1 MIVILIVIAG
11 CVTAGVPVWFLLRE
25 ESFRRWMSITFRPSL
40 ESDNLNDTLKVNR
53 FLANPVFM
61 LLLIAGFDVFFLGLF
76 SFVTNVLC
84 LIPQMIHDPAH
95 LERFIH
101 LQQAMPNPAQHSRF
115 VAGLFYAFYGLL
127 AASNVKMGYMI
138 RISYSEKAM
147 NKGNSGTSRWTTL
160 KEVVTQYK
168 EIEMYPSSGGRTNW
182 FDGKGGIP
190 VARWREHFYIDSQ
203 LTNNLFLGAT
213 RSGKGEM
220 FVFPIIDILSRAKD
234 QRLRPS
240 MIIFDP
246 KLELYKS
253 SFRTLLG
260 RLYDVRLLNLDN
272 PMKSAGYNPLAIM
285 AEYYKKGKTD
295 EAQQLARSFAFA
307 IFNSNADTQEPIWKN
322 TATDLWTAMIIAH
335 ITDCIDDDQRLNA
348 KRVTRFKN
356 LRQTF
361 EEYKESDE
369 ATEEG
374 LQMRREAFANVYLKL
389 DPDEDFLDE
398 DLVSRYNEIGIPEF
412 IPDYI
417 VQKINGKMQEIP
429 IEYRE
434 IYPNERNINCFSALN
449 FFKELVDTNSASTG
463 DDPQAG
469 VKKADTALDDYFNAR
484 PDLDYAKALYA
495 SIKSAGDR
503 TKGSVYINMQSAL
516 SIFMQDNIARLTAES
531 DIDIAGIG
539 FNREHPTAV
548 FIGLPTEDKSNH
560 FLALNFVTQV
570 FQYLWKIS
578 KEGTN
583 KLDREV
589 QFLLDEFGNMPVM
602 DNFDGMVTNCLGAGM
617 AFNIFIQSYNQLHA
631 KYEMDMDTIK
641 DNFANQFYI
650 LAVGKESANE
660 FSEQLGN
667 KTVVDVQ
674 RSGTVLSMK
683 KNIMENNKERPLK
696 FPAELQSLR
705 EGETALIR
713 ASKRTD
719 RAGAGIRS
727 FPILDE
733 YQDHLYP
740 WWYGIV
746 FIRRIIMQRLVR
758 REIMHDRDTGQPLSA
773 LQEYRYWISFE
784 KRRQGTAFLY
794 RWQYATADFPN
805 PTDINFNE
813 VFREKGRENIDYRSH
828 VMDVDRVKEALGI
841 EVEKENVRTPSARRI
856 RELSEGTRAKYV
868 NWCSMHLG
876 VDFRERLWLSEDMT
890 VDQVSRKITEF
901 IEKELSREEQCRLQ
915 SRDFIGNLNSILSR

>member
-1 MIVILIVIAG
+1 MIAVWIAAAGILPAG
-11 CVTAGVPVWFLLRE
+11 LLVLRLLQRE
-25 ESFRRWMSITFRPSL
+25 SIRRWWSITFRPPL

-53 FLANPVFM
+53 FLANPVF
-61 LLLIAGFDVFFLGLF
+61 LILLIAGFDVLVIGLF
-76 SFVTNVLC
+76 SFCANVFCAL
-84 LIPQMIHDPAH
+84 PQMVHEPQH
-95 LERFIH
+95 LAKFIG
-101 LQQAMPNPAQHSRF
+101 LQQVIPNPAQHGRF
-115 VAGLFYAFYGLL
+115 VCGIFYVFYGLL
-127 AASNVKMGYMI
+127 AAADVKIGYMI

-168 EIEMYPSSGGRTNW
+168 EIRMFPSTDGKTNW

-190 VARWREHFYIDSQ
+190 VARWRDHFYIDSQ

-220 FVFPIIDILSRAKD
+220 FVFPMIDILSRAKE

-246 KLELYKS
+246 KLELFKS
-253 SFRTLLG
+253 SFLTLKE
-260 RLYDVRLLNLDN
+260 REYDVRLLNLDN

-348 KRVTRFKN
+348 QRVTRFKN

-374 LQMRREAFANVYLKL
+374 LQLRREAFAEVYLKL
-389 DPDEDFLDE
+389 DPGEDFLDE

-417 VQKINGKMQEIP
+417 VQKINGKRMEIP

-449 FFKELVDTNSASTG
+449 FFKELVDTSSASAG
-463 DDPQAG
+463 DDPRAG
-469 VKKADTALDDYFNAR
+469 AKKADTALDDYFNAR

-548 FIGLPTEDKSNH
+548 FIGLPTEDKANH

-583 KLDREV
+583 RLDREV
-589 QFLLDEFGNMPVM
+589 QFILDEFGNMPVM

-696 FPAELQSLR
+696 FPSELQSLR

-719 RAGAGIRS
+719 RAGAGVFS

-740 WWYGIV
+740 WWYVILFV
-746 FIRRIIMQRLVR
+746 RKIILQRLVR
-758 REIMHDRDTGQPLSA
+758 KKRMRDRDTGKDLSA
-773 LQEYRYWISFE
+773 LQEYRYWISYE

-794 RWQYATADFPN
+794 RWQYATSDFPN

-813 VFREKGRENIDYRSH
+813 IFQEQGREYIDYRSR
-828 VMDVDRVKEALGI
+828 VMNVRRVMEALGI
-841 EVEKENVRTPSARRI
+841 EAQKEDSAVPSARRI
-856 RELSEGTRAKYV
+856 RDLSEGTRAKYV
-868 NWCSMHLG
+868 NWCSKHLG
-876 VDFRERLWLSEDMT
+876 VDFREQLRLSEDMT
-890 VDQVSRKITEF
+890 ITQTSRRITEY
-901 IEKELSREEQCRLQ
+901 IDQCLPEEQQARLQ
-915 SRDFIGNLNSILSR
+915 AAGFIGSLNSILSR